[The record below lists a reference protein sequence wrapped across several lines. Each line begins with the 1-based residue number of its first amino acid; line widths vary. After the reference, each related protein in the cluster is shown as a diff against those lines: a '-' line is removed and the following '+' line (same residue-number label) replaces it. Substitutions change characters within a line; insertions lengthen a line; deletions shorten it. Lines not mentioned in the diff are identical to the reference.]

1 MSWEDLDAPTPMA
14 YSRAI
19 GACLNHLLSRVEVHP
34 KASRTTAQVAY
45 MIREQFEILSLEA
58 DEAAAR
64 EQMKRWMEQDPK
76 MKQVLDLLSQF

>member
-1 MSWEDLDAPTPMA
+1 MSWEDLDAHTPMA

-19 GACLNHLLSRVEVHP
+19 GACLIHLLSRVEAHP
-34 KASRTTAQVAY
+34 KTSRTKAQVTD
-45 MIREQFEILSLEA
+45 MIREQFEILNLEA
-58 DEAAAR
+58 DEAAAH

>member
-1 MSWEDLDAPTPMA
+1 MSWEDLDAHTPMA

-19 GACLNHLLSRVEVHP
+19 GACPNHLLSRVEVHL
-34 KASRTTAQVAY
+34 KTSRTKAQVTD

-58 DEAAAR
+58 DEAAAH

>member
-19 GACLNHLLSRVEVHP
+19 GARLNRLLSRVEVHP
-34 KASRTTAQVAY
+34 KASRTTSQVAY

-58 DEAAAR
+58 DEAAAH